1 MIYSKNVANKTLLL
15 LKKKKC
21 NISPKTKKKNNNNA
35 LSYCTSQGIHI
46 KRQALDK
53 DAVVEIFCFLM
64 RTDTIV
70 ICN

>member
-15 LKKKKC
+15 LKKKK
-21 NISPKTKKKNNNNA
+21 SVTYHLKPKKNNNNA

-53 DAVVEIFCFLM
+53 DAVVFVFLCAPI
-64 RTDTIV
+64 RL
-70 ICN
+70 